1 MKDNIKITELKNKK
15 QEKKVLS
22 LLEKIECKNLYL
34 LEGIVSENPNCK
46 NLLISTGNNIMAVA
60 HLKLN
65 RYLYIQRLGSS
76 FNLNP
81 KFETTIRAIFSDIK
95 SIFGDKE
102 SVQYLKNLYL
112 DEIEKELDYIFMELP
127 NKRFNPLAF
136 PAYSEISEE
145 NFRITPNSYPGIL
158 RLLISYEIEE
168 LEIDPSKIKKEILL
182 KIIELRIKRRE
193 MTVLSIN
200 DMPIGIAAINA
211 KYNDTC
217 QIGSVY
223 LDKLYRGK
231 GYGALLLSEH
241 IKKLFKMYKR
251 IVLFVKKNNEIAYN
265 LYKKLGFVAKGE
277 LEQIIIKKKSE

>member
-1 MKDNIKITELKNKK
+1 MEDNIKVTELKNKK
-15 QEKKVLS
+15 QKKSALS
-22 LLEKIECKNLYL
+22 LLEKIECKNIYL
-34 LEGIVSENPNCK
+34 LEGIISENTNCK
-46 NLLISTGNNIMAVA
+46 NLLISKDNNIIAVA

-65 RYLYIQRLGSS
+65 RYLYIQRIGSS

-81 KFETTIRAIFSDIK
+81 NFETAIRAIFPDIK

-112 DEIEKELDYIFMELP
+112 DEIEKELYYIFMELP
-127 NKRFNPLAF
+127 DERFDPLAF
-136 PAYSEISEE
+136 PVYSEISEE
-145 NFRITPNSYPGIL
+145 NFRITSNSYSGIL

-168 LEIDPSKIKKEILL
+168 LEIDPLKIKKEILL

-200 DMPIGIAAINA
+200 NIPIGIAAINA
-211 KYNDTC
+211 RYNDTC

-251 IVLFVKKNNEIAYN
+251 IVLFVKKNNKIAYN
-265 LYKKLGFVAKGE
+265 LYKKLGFVVKGE
-277 LEQIIIKKKSE
+277 LGQIIIKEKSE